1 MTASWVET
9 GNKSLKPMNQSMP
22 RWRLAILCAALSCSM
37 AVAADE
43 SVRVTDVTSSD
54 RLRVGL
60 VLGGGGAR
68 GAAHIGVLRELER
81 MRVPVDAIAGTSM
94 GAIVGGLY
102 ASGMS
107 VAELEKLVADMDW
120 ADAMSDEPERSDLRF
135 RRKQD
140 ARDFPIDLDIGL
152 DGGRPTLPLGFVQGQ
167 KLDLILRNLTLP
179 VSHIDDFDDLPIPF
193 RAIASDIETGEMH
206 VMEQGDLA
214 LAIRASMSVPGV
226 LAPAW
231 VDGHLLVDG
240 GLVGNLAVDI
250 VREMDVDIVI
260 AVDVEFPLYAI
271 DELQSAISISEQMLT
286 ILIRKETLRQI
297 EKLGDDDVLIRPKL
311 GTFGSANFGEIV
323 AAIEPG
329 ARATR
334 AQESRLRELSVDP
347 EDFAVWSQR
356 REQRRPVEG
365 TLAFVRVEHDSRL
378 SSSVLESR
386 LGVTAG
392 DPIDG
397 DELAAEAAQL
407 HALDVFEKVNYRL
420 EHTDDGTG
428 VVFDARAKSWGP
440 SFLNFGFTLE
450 DDFEGATN
458 FDLRARL
465 TRPAV
470 NRYGGE
476 WRADLRLGTEPQL
489 FTEFYQPLRS
499 DSRLFVTPYLD
510 LDQSNFNLFA
520 DSEIVARLRV
530 TEFIG
535 GLDAGTEIGNFGEF
549 RLGAF
554 RGGGESQVTIGDP
567 AIPSPDFDVG
577 GLRARFSVDSLDK
590 PFFPGE
596 GVRGDLEWR
605 QSLPALGGDERY
617 DIVDLGIE
625 AVRSRGKS
633 TLGFGLEY
641 QTTLNFDG
649 AVQDFFRLGGFQRL
663 SGHERGAISGPHA
676 AVAKLMF
683 YRRIGDSAGGFFEA
697 PVYLGGTIEAGNVWQ
712 NRSDMSFG
720 SVQLHGSLFVGV
732 DSYIGPLVFAAGV
745 GEGGLSNFYLFIGAP
760 PP

>member
-1 MTASWVET
+1 
-9 GNKSLKPMNQSMP
+9 
-22 RWRLAILCAALSCSM
+22 
-37 AVAADE
+37 
-43 SVRVTDVTSSD
+43 
-54 RLRVGL
+54 

-81 MRVPVDAIAGTSM
+81 MRVPIDAIAGTSM

-107 VAELEKLVADMDW
+107 VAELEQLVADMDW

-152 DGGRPTLPLGFVQGQ
+152 DRGRPTLPLGFVQGQ
-167 KLDLILRNLTLP
+167 KLDLILRDLTLP

-206 VMEQGDLA
+206 VMEEGDLA
-214 LAIRASMSVPGV
+214 IAIRASMSVPGV
-226 LAPAW
+226 LAPVR
-231 VDGHLLVDG
+231 VDDHLLVDG
-240 GLVGNLAVDI
+240 GLVGNLAVDV
-250 VREMDVDIVI
+250 VRDMDVDIVI

-271 DELQSAISISEQMLT
+271 DELQSAFTISEQMLT

-297 EKLGDDDVLIRPKL
+297 EKLGEDDVLIRPRL

-329 ARATR
+329 ASAARE
-334 AQESRLRELSVDP
+334 QESRLGELALDAAS
-347 EDFAVWSQR
+347 FAAWSER
-356 REQRRPVEG
+356 REQRRPVDG
-365 TLAFVRVEHDSRL
+365 SIAFVRVEHDSRL

-386 LGVTAG
+386 LGVAAG

-397 DELAAEAAQL
+397 GELAAEAAQL

-420 EHTDDGTG
+420 VHTEEGTG

-458 FDLRARL
+458 FDLRVRL

-476 WRADLRLGTEPQL
+476 WRTDLRLGTEPQF

-510 LDQSNFNLFA
+510 FDQSNFNLFVDEA
-520 DSEIVARLRV
+520 ITARLRI
-530 TEFIG
+530 TELTG
-535 GLDAGTEIGNFGEF
+535 GVDAGTELGNFGEF
-549 RLGAF
+549 RFGAF
-554 RGGGESQVTIGDP
+554 RGGGESRVTIGDP
-567 AIPSPDFDVG
+567 AIPNPDFETG
-577 GLRARFSVDSLDK
+577 GVRARFRVDSLDK

-596 GVRGDLEWR
+596 GVRGELEWR
-605 QSLPALGGDERY
+605 KSLPAMGADEDY
-617 DIVDLGIE
+617 DIIDLAIE
-625 AVRSRGKS
+625 ALRSRGKS
-633 TLGFGLEY
+633 TFGFGVEY

-649 AVQDFFRLGGFQRL
+649 AVQDLFRLGGFQRL
-663 SGHERGAISGPHA
+663 SGYERGAISGPHA
-676 AVAKLMF
+676 AVAKLIF
-683 YRRIGDSAGGFFEA
+683 YRRIGDSPGGLFEA
-697 PVYLGGTIEAGNVWQ
+697 PVYLGGTLEAGNVWQ
-712 NRSDMSFG
+712 NRSDMSLG
-720 SVQLHGSLFVGV
+720 SAELHGSLFVGI
-732 DSYIGPLVFAAGV
+732 DSYVGPLVLAAGV

>member
-1 MTASWVET
+1 M
-9 GNKSLKPMNQSMP
+9 
-22 RWRLAILCAALSCSM
+22 
-37 AVAADE
+37 
-43 SVRVTDVTSSD
+43 
-54 RLRVGL
+54 
-60 VLGGGGAR
+60 
-68 GAAHIGVLRELER
+68 LRELER

-107 VAELEKLVADMDW
+107 VDDLEKLVAEMDW

-152 DGGRPTLPLGFVQGQ
+152 DRGRPTLPLGFVQGQ

-179 VSHIDDFDDLPIPF
+179 VSHIDHFDDLPIPF
-193 RAIASDIETGEMH
+193 RAIASDIETGDMH
-206 VMEQGDLA
+206 VMERGDLA

-231 VDGHLLVDG
+231 VDDHLLVDG

-250 VREMDVDIVI
+250 IREMDVDIVI

-297 EKLGDDDVLIRPKL
+297 EKLGENDVLIRPKL

-329 ARATR
+329 ARAAR
-334 AQESRLRELSVDP
+334 QQESRLAELSVDAAS
-347 EDFAVWSQR
+347 FAAWSER
-356 REQRRPVEG
+356 REQPKPVDG
-365 TLAFVRVEHDSRL
+365 SLAFVRVEHDSRL

-386 LGVTAG
+386 LGVAAG

-397 DELAAEAAQL
+397 EELAAEAAQL

-420 EHTDDGTG
+420 VHTDDGTG
-428 VVFDARAKSWGP
+428 VVFDARAKSWGA

-476 WRADLRLGTEPQL
+476 WRTDLRLGTEPQF

-520 DSEIVARLRV
+520 DSAIAARLRI
-530 TEFIG
+530 TELTG
-535 GLDAGTEIGNFGEF
+535 GIDAGTEIGNFGEF

-554 RGGGESQVTIGDP
+554 RGGGESRVTIGDP
-567 AIPSPDFDVG
+567 AIPNPDFETG
-577 GLRARFSVDSLDK
+577 GLRARFRVDSLDK
-590 PFFPGE
+590 PWFPGE
-596 GVRGDLEWR
+596 GVRGELEWR
-605 QSLPALGGDERY
+605 QSLPELGGDDRY
-617 DIVDLGIE
+617 DVIDLAVE

-633 TLGFGLEY
+633 TVGFGLEY

-649 AVQDFFRLGGFQRL
+649 AVQDLFRLGGFQRL
-663 SGHERGAISGPHA
+663 SGYERGAISGPHA
-676 AVAKLMF
+676 AVAKLIF
-683 YRRIGDSAGGFFEA
+683 YRRIGDSPGGFFEA
-697 PVYLGGTIEAGNVWQ
+697 PVYLGGTLEAGNVWQ
-712 NRSDMSFG
+712 DRSDMSVG
-720 SVQLHGSLFVGV
+720 STLLHGSLFVGV
-732 DSYIGPLVFAAGV
+732 DSYIGPLLFAAGV

>member
-1 MTASWVET
+1 
-9 GNKSLKPMNQSMP
+9 
-22 RWRLAILCAALSCSM
+22 
-37 AVAADE
+37 
-43 SVRVTDVTSSD
+43 
-54 RLRVGL
+54 
-60 VLGGGGAR
+60 
-68 GAAHIGVLRELER
+68 
-81 MRVPVDAIAGTSM
+81 MRVPIDAIAGTSM

-107 VAELEKLVADMDW
+107 VAELEQLVADMDW
-120 ADAMSDEPERSDLRF
+120 ADAMSDDPERGDLRF

-152 DGGRPTLPLGFVQGQ
+152 DRGRPTLPLGFVQGQ

-179 VSHIDDFDDLPIPF
+179 VSHIEDFDELPIPF

-226 LAPAW
+226 LAPVW

-240 GLVGNLAVDI
+240 GLVGNLAVDV

-271 DELQSAISISEQMLT
+271 DELQSAITISEQMLT
-286 ILIRKETLRQI
+286 ILVRKETLRQI
-297 EKLGDDDVLIRPKL
+297 EKLGEDDVLIRPKL

-329 ARATR
+329 ASATR
-334 AQESRLRELSVDP
+334 AQQSRLGALSVDAAS
-347 EDFAVWSQR
+347 FAAWSQR
-356 REQRRPVEG
+356 REQRKPVDG
-365 TLAFVRVEHDSRL
+365 SLAFVRVEHDSRL

-386 LGVTAG
+386 LGVAAG

-397 DELAAEAAQL
+397 EKLAAEAAQL

-420 EHTDDGTG
+420 VQTDDGTG

-476 WRADLRLGTEPQL
+476 WRTDLRLGTEPQF

-510 LDQSNFNLFA
+510 LDQYNFNLFVDNSIA
-520 DSEIVARLRV
+520 ARLRI
-530 TEFIG
+530 TELTG
-535 GLDAGTEIGNFGEF
+535 GIDAGTEVGNFGEF

-554 RGGGESQVTIGDP
+554 RGGGESRVTIGDP
-567 AIPSPDFDVG
+567 AIPNPDFETG
-577 GLRARFSVDSLDK
+577 GVRARFRVDSLDK

-596 GVRGDLEWR
+596 GVLGELEWR
-605 QSLPALGGDERY
+605 KSLPTLGGDDRY
-617 DIVDLGIE
+617 DIIDLAIE

-633 TLGFGLEY
+633 TVSLGLDF
-641 QTTLNFDG
+641 QTTLDFDG
-649 AVQDFFRLGGFQRL
+649 AVQDLFRLGGFRRL
-663 SGHERGAISGPHA
+663 SGYERGAISGPHA
-676 AVAKLMF
+676 AVAKLMV
-683 YRRIGDSAGGFFEA
+683 YRRIGESAGGFFEA

-712 NRSDMSFG
+712 SRSDMSIG
-720 SVQLHGSLFVGV
+720 SAELHGSLFVGV
-732 DSYIGPLVFAAGV
+732 DSYVGPLVFAAGV